1 MNRLWTKNYTIIT
14 IGSVVSML
22 GNSMAG
28 FAMSLFVLD
37 YTQSPLYYAI
47 YMFLYTL
54 PQIAAPV
61 LAGPSSLYLLPGCNE
76 TEIFRLIYSSSGKL
90 FKC

>member
-61 LAGPSSLYLLPGCNE
+61 LAGPLMDRFSRRR
-76 TEIFRLIYSSSGKL
+76 TIYMLDFASTAI
-90 FKC
+90 